1 MGEVGAALDWACRIG
16 TMQPASELVSQPI
29 RKNRVLRV
37 PATTFVITL
46 SPSRFSRRDG
56 RHFLGERGS
65 ALVDDFSQ
73 VFGLVVPGERIDP
86 TLRLRRPL
94 FNGGMPVFL
103 SF

>member
-1 MGEVGAALDWACRIG
+1 
-16 TMQPASELVSQPI
+16 MQPASELVSQPI

-56 RHFLGERGS
+56 LHFLGERGT

-73 VFGLVVPGERIDP
+73 VFGLVVPVERIDP
-86 TLRLRRPL
+86 DLRLTKPL